1 MRFRI
6 GRGSYPTGSLINRL
20 VVENLKHRP
29 IRTLLS
35 ILVIGV
41 QVTMVLTL
49 VGLSRGV
56 LDDQK
61 TRARGAGADIVIRP
75 SGSSILGA
83 SGNMNA
89 KILGFVQK
97 QPHIRIATGTLIQG
111 TGGLNSI
118 TGIDLKTFSAMSGG
132 FRFLEG
138 RPFSGTDEIIIDEYY
153 ADQHKLHVG
162 DKLPALN
169 RNWTVVGIVE
179 PGILAREI
187 VPLDVLQDLTA
198 NSNKL
203 TMIYAKVDD
212 PKLTGEVIHQLKA
225 NLTDYPIYPMEEFV
239 SLYSV
244 NNVPMLKEFIVVI
257 IGLGSLIGF
266 LVVFLSM
273 YTAVLERTRE
283 IGVLKALGASPG
295 YILGIL
301 LRETAVLAIAGS
313 ILGILL
319 TYGSSWIINS
329 VIHGSLQQAIVPTWW
344 PIAAAIAIVGAIIGA
359 LYPGLKAARQ
369 DAIEALSYE

>member
-1 MRFRI
+1 
-6 GRGSYPTGSLINRL
+6 
-20 VVENLKHRP
+20 
-29 IRTLLS
+29 
-35 ILVIGV
+35 
-41 QVTMVLTL
+41 MVLTL

-83 SGNMNA
+83 SGNMPA
-89 KILGFVQK
+89 GILRFVQK
-97 QPHIRIATGTLIQG
+97 QPHIRVATGTLIQG

-118 TGIDLKTFSAMSGG
+118 TGIDLKTFSEMSGG

-138 RPFSGTDEIIIDEYY
+138 RPFSGPDEIIVDQYY
-153 ADQHKLHVG
+153 ADQHKLHIG
-162 DKLPALN
+162 DKIPVWD
-169 RNWTVVGIVE
+169 RQWTIVGIVE

-187 VPLDVLQDLTA
+187 VPLDVLQNLTA
-198 NSNKL
+198 NTNKL
-203 TMIYAKVDD
+203 TMIYAKLDD
-212 PKLTGEVIHQLKA
+212 PKLTSQVIQELRQK
-225 NLTDYPIYPMEEFV
+225 LERYPIYSMEEFV

-244 NNVPMLKEFIVVI
+244 NNVPMLREFIIVI

-283 IGVLKALGASPG
+283 IGVLKALGASPE

-301 LRETAVLAIAGS
+301 LRETAVLAVAGS

-329 VIHGSLQQAIVPTWW
+329 VIHGSLQQAIVPEWW
-344 PIAAAIAIVGAIIGA
+344 PIAGAIAIVGAMIGA

>member
-1 MRFRI
+1 
-6 GRGSYPTGSLINRL
+6 
-20 VVENLKHRP
+20 
-29 IRTLLS
+29 
-35 ILVIGV
+35 
-41 QVTMVLTL
+41 MVLTL

-89 KILGFVQK
+89 KLLPFVEK
-97 QPHIRIATGTLIQG
+97 QPHVHIATGTLIQG

-138 RPFSGTDEIIIDEYY
+138 RPFSGPDEMIVDQYY
-153 ADQHKLHVG
+153 ANQHKLHVG
-162 DKLPALN
+162 DKVPALN

-198 NSNKL
+198 NTNKL
-203 TMIYAKVDD
+203 TMIYAKLDD
-212 PKLTGEVIHQLKA
+212 PKLTSQVVQELKA
-225 NLTDYPIYPMEEFV
+225 AGLEKANYPIYSMEEFV

-244 NNVPMLKEFIVVI
+244 NNVPMLREFIVVI

-283 IGVLKALGASPG
+283 IGVLKALGASPS

-301 LRETAVLAIAGS
+301 LRETAVLAVAGS
-313 ILGILL
+313 IVGVLL
-319 TYGSSWIINS
+319 TYGTGWIINS
-329 VIHGSLQQAIVPTWW
+329 VIHGSLQQAIVPDWW
-344 PIAAAIAIVGAIIGA
+344 PIAAGIAIVGAVIGA

>member
-1 MRFRI
+1 
-6 GRGSYPTGSLINRL
+6 LINRL
-20 VVENLKHRP
+20 VVENLKYRP

-89 KILGFVQK
+89 KLLLFVQK
-97 QPHIRIATGTLIQG
+97 QPHVRIATGTLIQG

-132 FRFLEG
+132 FRFLQG
-138 RPFSGTDEIIIDEYY
+138 RPFTGPNEMIVDDYY
-153 ADQHKLHVG
+153 ANEHKLHVG
-162 DKLPALN
+162 DKVPALN

-203 TMIYAKVDD
+203 TMIYAKLDD
-212 PKLTGEVIHQLKA
+212 SKLTSQVVQELKA
-225 NLTDYPIYPMEEFV
+225 AGLGDYPIYSMEEFV

-301 LRETAVLAIAGS
+301 LRETTVLAVAGS
-313 ILGILL
+313 IVGIVL
-319 TYGSSWIINS
+319 TFGTSWIINS
-329 VIHGSLQQAIVPTWW
+329 VVHGSLQQAIVPDWW
-344 PIAAAIAIVGAIIGA
+344 PIAAGIAIVGAVIGA